1 MNERTIQ
8 HDVVMKYICGR
19 EEDGG
24 LGYRE
29 TANNIVSNDLFI
41 PAHLAEF
48 ISNSEP
54 EVWRRLL
61 SQYKQD
67 EKQLLLEL
75 KEEIKARYLKTQN
88 AAMFFN
94 GNRTINFKGEC
105 VPLYYV
111 SGTEL
116 RGDEDF
122 RKNIFA
128 AVEESSH
135 TIKCNDNNIY
145 TLRPDVSF
153 YLNGI
158 FIGYMELKSVVMG
171 QTASD
176 HGRGK
181 IIKDYLSTIKGFSQL
196 EKDNDAVSK
205 CRSAVHAIYEKA
217 IHLTASDINE
227 TYVIR
232 NLASLYEFAHTK
244 LAGAVPVSID
254 EVAPEFI
261 KIFKQYPIT
270 SLALT
275 EKQRFEQTMS
285 FLYSKRMI
293 EKEILY
299 YNFLEYKLERTKD
312 GKRKVSHAPRLIS
325 PRPKQKIGCDKIMNR
340 IVEMLDHEKE
350 PNYYMDKLRRELIAL
365 DIPQSKI
372 EEIIL
377 KRESYCNN
385 KFVYSLL
392 MQYAA
397 GFGKSNI
404 IGWTALQLK
413 DFRYKGAYAYDKIM
427 LVVDRL
433 QLRDQLD
440 STMRNMNID
449 KSMFV
454 EAIDRTTFINALD
467 SPKRIIVVNIQ
478 KFMDLQEA
486 ITESGKKLKTMRVA
500 FLIDEIHRSNSGE
513 NNREM
518 INLFERLQDSF
529 KKEDGEVIVKK
540 NLLIG
545 FTATP
550 SEETLSRFGEFK
562 SAQIV
567 PLWVPFDSY
576 TMKEAIEDGYILDP
590 TKDIYPFAV
599 PVKFDSVEDIDDADE
614 DNPIKIKHSKE
625 SVYSY
630 EPRMRKIAEFL
641 VERILSLVYG
651 KIRGEGKAM
660 FAVSSIPNAIKYIE
674 IIREIY
680 AEKCQQK
687 AYAKY
692 AEAPIS
698 IVYSDSQ
705 KYQPCSSLNYGKN
718 ESQVISDFKSS
729 KNGLIIVVD
738 KLQTGFDEPKLHTLF
753 LDKEI
758 SDINAIQTI
767 SRVNRTCKNKNEC
780 HVIDCSWKN
789 VNLNNIKTAF
799 KKFCDMV
806 ISDFNP
812 EEQAVAITKLYKELC
827 SFDLYKN
834 WFDQYKAKSD
844 DASFMLSMED
854 AFRSWIR
861 QYVER
866 ELAIKRQN
874 KENGWAEGD
883 PEYITPENP
892 AKDLRVLISNYSS
905 AIESVKNV
913 YDISAKYYDETFLT
927 FWHIYCRVFRDATK
941 KKNDDDVYVVEPVDI
956 DDSGFTLIDEEPDEP
971 TSHGG
976 KSTTKKIVEPKSKT
990 IGDVIKLITK
1000 LNEQEKISA
1009 QHVQEWLKEIG
1020 LFFQY
1025 LNADNDLTAYLKDNG
1040 FSEEDKKTKFH
1051 SALTRYCRQLK
1062 KRSDVTDVERL
1073 VVIIK
1078 MSEDQLRASYLLAL
1092 LNPKEDP
1099 DFDFDITTP
1108 ATETTTPTPAPSTVE
1123 DLIAQAELLFNP
1135 IYNEDK
1141 VKQAFV
1147 DLLKQQF
1154 VYFRGV
1160 KFAEFE
1166 DVVDVFFKIVAR
1178 ESIEDLDGLNE
1189 SIPDA
1194 LNKYFFARNNP
1205 VSLKNIFKSI
1215 LLDLEPYLRKIC
1227 FLKNGKVFGQYDGFV
1242 PVAREITEFSYLY
1255 NTRNPNLAQ
1264 FKGFYN
1270 VIYGW
1275 RNDNAHLAP
1284 KLPNDEVDGAIF
1296 MVLCMYA
1303 YATMVSMDE
1312 LDYIINL

>member
-54 EVWRRLL
+54 EIWYRLL

-67 EKQLLLEL
+67 EKQLLFDL

-122 RKNIFA
+122 KKNIFA

-135 TIKCNDNNIY
+135 TIKCNNNNVY

-158 FIGYMELKSVVMG
+158 FIGYMELKAVVMG

-181 IIKDYLSTIKGFSQL
+181 IVKDYLSTIKAFSQL
-196 EKDNDAVSK
+196 EKVNDAASK
-205 CRSAVHAIYEKA
+205 CRNAVHAIYEKA
-217 IHLTASDINE
+217 IHLTTSDINE

-232 NLASLYEFAHTK
+232 NLASLYDLAHSK
-244 LAGAVPVSID
+244 LNGAAPIAIED
-254 EVAPEFI
+254 IAPEFI

-270 SLALT
+270 SLTLN

-299 YNFLEYKLERTKD
+299 YNFLEYKFERTPS
-312 GKRKVSHAPRLIS
+312 GKTKVSHNARLIS
-325 PRPKQKIGCDKIMNR
+325 PRPKQKFGCDKIMNR

-365 DIPQSKI
+365 DIPPSKI

-377 KRESYCNN
+377 KREQYCNN
-385 KFVYSLL
+385 KYVYSLL

-413 DFRYKGAYAYDKIM
+413 DFRYDGAYAYDKIM

-433 QLRDQLD
+433 QLRDQLE

-454 EAIDRTTFINALD
+454 EAVDKPTFINALD

-513 NNREM
+513 TNKEM
-518 INLFERLQDSF
+518 INLFERLQDTF
-529 KKEDGEVIVKK
+529 TKEDGEVIVKK

-590 TKDIYPFAV
+590 TKNIYPFTV
-599 PVKFDSVEDIDDADE
+599 PVKFDSIEDFEDIDE
-614 DNPIKIKHSKE
+614 NNPIKIKQSKE
-625 SVYSY
+625 RVYSY

-641 VERILSLVYG
+641 VERVLSLVYG
-651 KIRGEGKAM
+651 KIRQEGKAM

-718 ESQVISDFKSS
+718 ESQVISEFKSS

-767 SRVNRTCKNKNEC
+767 SRVNRTCKNKDEC

-789 VNLNNIKTAF
+789 VNLKNIKAAF

-812 EEQAVAITKLYKELC
+812 EEQALAITKLYKELC

-834 WFDQYKAKSD
+834 WFDQYKVKSD
-844 DASFMLSMED
+844 DASFILTMED
-854 AFRSWIR
+854 AFRGWIR
-861 QYVER
+861 QCVER

-874 KENGWAEGD
+874 KENNWTLGD
-883 PEYITPENP
+883 PEYITPNNP
-892 AKDLRVLISNYSS
+892 AKDLRVLVSQYSS

-913 YDISAKYYDETFLT
+913 YDINAKYYDEFFLA
-927 FWHIYCRVFRDATK
+927 FWHIYCRIFRDATK
-941 KKNDDDVYVVEPVDI
+941 VTNNDDVYVIDPINI
-956 DDSGFTLIDEEPDEP
+956 DDSGFTLLDEEPDESI
-971 TSHGG
+971 TKGG
-976 KSTTKKIVEPKSKT
+976 KSKPQKIVETKSKT
-990 IGDVIKLITK
+990 VGDLIKLISK
-1000 LNEQEKISA
+1000 LNESEKISA

-1020 LFFQY
+1020 LFFQN
-1025 LNADNDLTAYLKDNG
+1025 LNSDKDLTAYLKDNG
-1040 FSEEDKKTKFH
+1040 FSEEDKKIKFH
-1051 SALTRYCRQLK
+1051 SALTKYCRQLK
-1062 KRSDVTDVERL
+1062 KRTDITDIERL
-1073 VVIIK
+1073 VLLIK
-1078 MSEDQLRASYLLAL
+1078 MSEEQLRATYLSSLF
-1092 LNPKEDP
+1092 NQNDEP
-1099 DFDFDITTP
+1099 DFDYDTTGDN
-1108 ATETTTPTPAPSTVE
+1108 TETPKPGPINIE
-1123 DLIAQAELLFNP
+1123 DLIAQAEQLFNP
-1135 IYNEDK
+1135 TYNELK
-1141 VKQAFV
+1141 VKQALK

-1154 VYFRGV
+1154 NLFRGV
-1160 KFAEFE
+1160 KFGEFE
-1166 DVVDVFFKIVAR
+1166 DIVDMFFKIVER
-1178 ESIEDLDGLNE
+1178 ESIIDLDGLSE
-1189 SIPDA
+1189 SIPDN

-1205 VSLKNIFKSI
+1205 ASLKNIFKSL

-1227 FLKNGKVFGQYDGFV
+1227 YLKNGKVFGQYEGFV
-1242 PVAREITEFSYLY
+1242 NVAREITEFSYLY
-1255 NTRNPNLAQ
+1255 NTRNPQLAQ
-1264 FKGFYN
+1264 FKAFYN

-1275 RNDNAHLAP
+1275 RNENAHLAP
-1284 KLPNDEVDGAIF
+1284 KLPNEEVDGAIY
-1296 MVLCMYA
+1296 MVLCMYM
-1303 YATMVSMDE
+1303 YATMVSVN
-1312 LDYIINL
+1312 NLIESNVL

>member
-8 HDVVMKYICGR
+8 HDYVMQYICSR

-24 LGYRE
+24 LGYRN

-48 ISNSEP
+48 ISKSEP
-54 EVWRRLL
+54 EIWRRLL
-61 SQYKQD
+61 SNYKQN
-67 EKQLLLEL
+67 EKLLLLEL

-88 AAMFFN
+88 AALFFN
-94 GNRTINFKGEC
+94 NNRTINFGGEC

-122 RKNIFA
+122 KKNIFA

-135 TIKCNDNNIY
+135 TIKYNDTNLY
-145 TLRPDVSF
+145 SLRPDISF

-171 QTASD
+171 QSASE

-181 IIKDYLSTIKGFSQL
+181 IIKDYLSTMKAFSLL
-196 EKDNDAVSK
+196 EKDNETVSK
-205 CRSAVHAIYEKA
+205 SARSVHAIYEKA

-244 LAGAVPVSID
+244 LAGATPVTID
-254 EVAPEFI
+254 DVAPEFI

-270 SLALT
+270 SLALN

-312 GKRKVSHAPRLIS
+312 GKKKISHDPRLIS
-325 PRPKQKIGCDKIMNR
+325 PRPKQKFGCDKIMNR

-365 DIPQSKI
+365 DIPPSKI

-377 KRESYCNN
+377 KREQYCNN
-385 KFVYSLL
+385 KYVYSLL

-413 DFRYKGAYAYDKIM
+413 DFRYEGAYAYDKIM

-454 EAIDRTTFINALD
+454 EAVDKPTFINALD

-529 KKEDGEVIVKK
+529 KKEDGEIIVKK

-567 PLWVPFDSY
+567 PLWIPFDAY

-590 TKDIYPFAV
+590 TKNIYPFAV
-599 PVKFDSVEDIDDADE
+599 PVKFDSLEDIDDTDE
-614 DNPIKIKHSKE
+614 DSPIKIKHSKE
-625 SVYSY
+625 RVYAY
-630 EPRMRKIAEFL
+630 EPRMRKIAEFI
-641 VERILSLVYG
+641 VERLLSLVYG

-660 FAVSSIPNAIKYIE
+660 LAVSTIPNAIKYIE
-674 IIREIY
+674 IIREFY
-680 AEKCQQK
+680 AEKCQHK
-687 AYAKY
+687 TYAKY

-705 KYQPCSSLNYGKN
+705 KYQPCASLNYGKN
-718 ESQVISDFKSS
+718 ESQVISEFKSA

-789 VNLNNIKTAF
+789 VNIKNIKAAF

-812 EEQAVAITKLYKELC
+812 EEQAVAITKTYKELC
-827 SFDLYKN
+827 SIDLYKN
-834 WFDQYKAKSD
+834 WFEQYKANSD
-844 DASFMLSMED
+844 NASFILSMED
-854 AFRSWIR
+854 AFRRWIR
-861 QYVER
+861 QCVER

-874 KENGWAEGD
+874 KENNWKEGD
-883 PEYITPENP
+883 PEYVTPENP
-892 AKDLRVLISNYSS
+892 AKELRVLISIYSS

-913 YDISAKYYDETFLT
+913 YDINVIYYDETFLT
-927 FWHIYCRVFRDATK
+927 FWHIYCRIFRDATK
-941 KKNDDDVYVVEPVDI
+941 KTNDDDMYVVEPVDI
-956 DDSGFTLIDEEPDEP
+956 DDSGFTLVDEEPEE
-971 TSHGG
+971 SGSKGG
-976 KSTTKKIVEPKSKT
+976 KSTDRKKVEPKSKT
-990 IGDVIKLITK
+990 IRDVIKLITK

-1009 QHVQEWLKEIG
+1009 QQVQEWLKEIG

-1025 LNADNDLTAYLKDNG
+1025 LNADNDLTAYLKDGG
-1040 FSEEDKKTKFH
+1040 FKEDEKKAKFH
-1051 SALTRYCRQLK
+1051 SSLTKYCRQLK
-1062 KRSDVTDVERL
+1062 RRTEVTDVERL
-1073 VVIIK
+1073 VDLIK
-1078 MSEDQLRASYLLAL
+1078 TNEDELWASYMLAL
-1092 LNPKEDP
+1092 LNPKD
-1099 DFDFDITTP
+1099 
-1108 ATETTTPTPAPSTVE
+1108 
-1123 DLIAQAELLFNP
+1123 
-1135 IYNEDK
+1135 
-1141 VKQAFV
+1141 
-1147 DLLKQQF
+1147 
-1154 VYFRGV
+1154 
-1160 KFAEFE
+1160 
-1166 DVVDVFFKIVAR
+1166 
-1178 ESIEDLDGLNE
+1178 
-1189 SIPDA
+1189 
-1194 LNKYFFARNNP
+1194 
-1205 VSLKNIFKSI
+1205 
-1215 LLDLEPYLRKIC
+1215 
-1227 FLKNGKVFGQYDGFV
+1227 
-1242 PVAREITEFSYLY
+1242 
-1255 NTRNPNLAQ
+1255 
-1264 FKGFYN
+1264 
-1270 VIYGW
+1270 
-1275 RNDNAHLAP
+1275 
-1284 KLPNDEVDGAIF
+1284 
-1296 MVLCMYA
+1296 
-1303 YATMVSMDE
+1303 
-1312 LDYIINL
+1312 

>member
-8 HDVVMKYICGR
+8 HDTVMKYICGR

-29 TANNIVSNDLFI
+29 TPNNIVSNDLFI

-48 ISNSEP
+48 VRNSEP
-54 EVWRRLL
+54 EIWRRLL

-67 EKQLLLEL
+67 EQKLLADL
-75 KEEIKARYLKTQN
+75 KEEIKARYLENQN
-88 AAMFFN
+88 AATFFN
-94 GNRTINFKGEC
+94 KNRTINFAGEC

-122 RKNIFA
+122 KKNIFA

-135 TIKCNDNNIY
+135 TIMLNDSRLY
-145 TLRPDVSF
+145 TVRPDVSF

-158 FIGYMELKSVVMG
+158 FIGYMELKAVVMG
-171 QTASD
+171 QNAAE

-181 IIKDYLSTIKGFSQL
+181 VVKDYLSTIKAFAQM
-196 EKDNDAVSK
+196 EKQDENLSK
-205 CRSAVHAIYEKA
+205 AKRSVLAIYEKA

-244 LAGAVPVSID
+244 LAGAVPASI
-254 EVAPEFI
+254 ESLEPEFI
-261 KIFKQYPIT
+261 KVFKQYPIA
-270 SLALT
+270 SLALN
-275 EKQRFEQTMS
+275 EEQRFKQTMAS
-285 FLYSKRMI
+285 LYAKKMI

-299 YNFLEYKLERTKD
+299 YNFMEYKFERTPS
-312 GKRKVSHAPRLIS
+312 GKAKVSHHSRLIS
-325 PRPKQKIGCDKIMNR
+325 PRPKQKFGCDKIMDR
-340 IVEMLDHEKE
+340 IVEMLDNEDK

-377 KRESYCNN
+377 RREQYCNN
-385 KFVYSLL
+385 KYVYSLL

-440 STMRNMNID
+440 TTMRNMNID
-449 KSMFV
+449 KSMFI
-454 EAIDRTTFINALD
+454 EAVDKQTFIEALD
-467 SPKRIIVVNIQ
+467 SPRRIIVVNIQ
-478 KFMDLQEA
+478 KFMDLQQA
-486 ITESGKKLKTMRVA
+486 IDESGTKLKTMRVA

-529 KKEDGEVIVKK
+529 KKDSGEVITKK

-550 SEETLSRFGEFK
+550 SEDTLSRFGEFK

-590 TKDIYPFAV
+590 TKNIYPFAV
-599 PVKFDSVEDIDDADE
+599 PVKFDTDDIPEDLEDDK
-614 DNPIKIKHSKE
+614 PIKIKNSKD

-630 EPRMRKIAEFL
+630 EPRMIKIAEFVVDRL
-641 VERILSLVYG
+641 VSLVYG

-660 FAVSSIPNAIKYIE
+660 LAVSSIPNAIKYIE
-674 IIREIY
+674 IIRNIY
-680 AEKCQQK
+680 AEKCKQK
-687 AYAKY
+687 PYDKY
-692 AEAPIS
+692 ADAPIC

-789 VNLNNIKTAF
+789 VNLKNIKAAF

-812 EEQAVAITKLYKELC
+812 EEQATAITKLYKELC

-861 QYVER
+861 QCVER
-866 ELAIKRQN
+866 EFAIKRQN

-927 FWHIYCRVFRDATK
+927 FWHIYCRVFRDVTK
-941 KKNDDDVYVVEPVDI
+941 KKNDDDVYVVEPIDI

-976 KSTTKKIVEPKSKT
+976 KSNTKKIVEPKSKT
-990 IGDVIKLITK
+990 IADVIKLIIK
-1000 LNEQEKISA
+1000 LNDQEKISA

-1020 LFFQY
+1020 LFFQN
-1025 LNADNDLTAYLKDNG
+1025 LNADNDLTAYLKDSG
-1040 FSEEDKKTKFH
+1040 FSEEDKKARFH
-1051 SALTRYCRQLK
+1051 SALTKYCRQLK
-1062 KRSDVTDVERL
+1062 RRTDITDVERL
-1073 VVIIK
+1073 VELIK
-1078 MSEDQLRASYLLAL
+1078 MNEDQLSASYMFAL
-1092 LNPKEDP
+1092 LNPKEEP
-1099 DFDFDITTP
+1099 DFDFDITNHVTD
-1108 ATETTTPTPAPSTVE
+1108 TTTPTPVPATVE
-1123 DLIAQAELLFNP
+1123 DLISQAELLFNP

-1141 VKQAFV
+1141 VKQALV

-1154 VYFRGV
+1154 SHFRGV
-1160 KFAEFE
+1160 RFAEFE
-1166 DVVDVFFKIVAR
+1166 DVVDTFFKIVAH
-1178 ESIEDLDGLNE
+1178 ESIADLDGLNE

-1227 FLKNGKVFGQYDGFV
+1227 FIKNGRVFGQYDGFV
-1242 PVAREITEFSYLY
+1242 PVAREIPEFSFLY
-1255 NTRNPNLAQ
+1255 NTRNPNLEQ
-1264 FKGFYN
+1264 FKTFYN
-1270 VIYGW
+1270 DIYGW

-1284 KLPNDEVDGAIF
+1284 KLPNGEVDGAIYK
-1296 MVLCMYA
+1296 VLCMYA
-1303 YATMVSMDE
+1303 YATMVSITDLE
-1312 LDYIINL
+1312 EVL

>member
-8 HDVVMKYICGR
+8 HDYVMRYICGR
-19 EEDGG
+19 EEEGG
-24 LGYRE
+24 LGYRN
-29 TANNIVSNDLFI
+29 TSNNVVSNDLFI
-41 PAHLAEF
+41 TAHLAEF
-48 ISNSEP
+48 ISSSEP
-54 EVWRRLL
+54 DIWRRLL
-61 SQYKQD
+61 SNYHQD
-67 EKQLLLEL
+67 EQQLLHDL
-75 KEEIKARYLKTQN
+75 KEEIKSRFLKTQN
-88 AAMFFN
+88 AALFFN
-94 GNRTINFKGEC
+94 NNRTINFGGEC

-122 RKNIFA
+122 KKNIFA

-135 TIKCNDNNIY
+135 TINYKENRLY
-145 TLRPDVSF
+145 TIRPDITF

-158 FIGYMELKSVVMG
+158 YIGYMELKSVVMG
-171 QTASD
+171 QTASE

-181 IIKDYLSTIKGFSQL
+181 IIKDYLSTIKAFSQL
-196 EKDNDAVSK
+196 EKENEAVSK
-205 CRSAVHAIYEKA
+205 SARPVHAIFEKA

-232 NLASLYEFAHTK
+232 NIGSLYEYAHTK
-244 LAGAVPVSID
+244 LAGAVPVTID
-254 EVAPEFI
+254 DVAPEFI

-275 EKQRFEQTMS
+275 EKQRFEQTIA

-299 YNFLEYKLERTKD
+299 YNFLEYKLERTAD
-312 GKRKVSHAPRLIS
+312 GKKKVSHDPRLIS
-325 PRPKQKIGCDKIMNR
+325 PRPKQKFGCDKIMNR
-340 IVEMLDHEKE
+340 IVEMLNHEKE
-350 PNYYMDKLRRELIAL
+350 PNYYMDKLSRELIAL

-377 KRESYCNN
+377 KREQYCNN

-413 DFRYKGAYAYDKIM
+413 DFRYEGQYAYDKIM

-449 KSMFV
+449 KSMFI
-454 EAIDRTTFINALD
+454 EAIDKQTFIEALD

-478 KFMDLQEA
+478 KFLDLQEA
-486 ITESGKKLKTMRVA
+486 ISESGRKLKTMRVA

-529 KKEDGEVIVKK
+529 KKEDGEVIIKK
-540 NLLIG
+540 NLLVG

-590 TKDIYPFAV
+590 TKNIYPFAV
-599 PVKFDSVEDIDDADE
+599 PVKFDSTEDIDGTDDN
-614 DNPIKIKHSKE
+614 NPIKIKQSKDR
-625 SVYSY
+625 VYSY

-641 VERILSLVYG
+641 VERLLSLIYG

-680 AEKCQQK
+680 AEKCNQQR
-687 AYAKY
+687 YTKY
-692 AEAPIS
+692 AEAPIC

-705 KYQPCSSLNYGKN
+705 NYQPCASLNYGKN
-718 ESQVISDFKSS
+718 ESQVISDFKSA

-789 VNLNNIKTAF
+789 VNIKNIKAAF
-799 KKFCDMV
+799 KKFCDIV

-812 EEQAVAITKLYKELC
+812 EVFAVAIRKLHKELC
-827 SFDLYKN
+827 SYDLYKN
-834 WFDQYKAKSD
+834 WFDQYKANKD
-844 DASFMLSMED
+844 DASFILEMED
-854 AFRSWIR
+854 AFRNWIK
-861 QYVER
+861 QCVER

-874 KENGWAEGD
+874 KENGWKEGD
-883 PEYITPENP
+883 AEYVTPENP
-892 AKDLRVLISNYSS
+892 AKELRMLISQYSS
-905 AIESVKNV
+905 AIESIKNIF
-913 YDISAKYYDETFLT
+913 DINVKYYDEIFLT
-927 FWHIYCRVFRDATK
+927 FWQIYCRIYRDATK
-941 KKNDDDVYVVEPVDI
+941 KKNYDDLYEVEPVDI
-956 DDSGFTLIDEEPDEP
+956 DESGFTLIDEEPEVP
-971 TSHGG
+971 RGGGGVTSGG
-976 KSTTKKIVEPKSKT
+976 NDKDPKTKT
-990 IGDVIKLITK
+990 INDVIKLISK
-1000 LNEQEKISA
+1000 LNEQETISA
-1009 QHVQEWLKEIG
+1009 KHVQEWLKEIG
-1020 LFFQY
+1020 IFFQS
-1025 LNADNDLTAYLKDNG
+1025 LNSDNDLTAYLKDSG
-1040 FSEEDKKTKFH
+1040 FSEEDKMAKFH
-1051 SALTRYCRQLK
+1051 SALTKYCRQLK
-1062 KRSDVTDVERL
+1062 RRNDVNDVDRL
-1073 VVIIK
+1073 IELIK
-1078 MSEDQLRASYLLAL
+1078 NSEDQLRASYMSVT
-1092 LNPKEDP
+1092 LNPKIEP
-1099 DFDFDITTP
+1099 DFDFDTTSTS
-1108 ATETTTPTPAPSTVE
+1108 ATDNQTTAPTTVE
-1123 DLIAQAELLFNP
+1123 DLIAQVEMMFNP
-1135 IYNEDK
+1135 KYDKDK
-1141 VKQAFV
+1141 VKNALS

-1154 VYFRGV
+1154 ACFRGV

-1166 DVVDVFFKIVAR
+1166 DVADVFFKIVVR

-1205 VSLKNIFKSI
+1205 VSLKNIFKSL
-1215 LLDLEPYLRKIC
+1215 LLDLEPFLRKIC
-1227 FLKNGKVFGQYDGFV
+1227 YLKNGKIFGQYDGFV
-1242 PVAREITEFSYLY
+1242 TIAREITEFSYLY
-1255 NTRNPNLAQ
+1255 NTRNPQLAL
-1264 FKGFYN
+1264 FKNFYN
-1270 VIYGW
+1270 IIYGW

-1284 KLPNDEVDGAIF
+1284 VLPDDEVRTAIY
-1296 MVLCMYA
+1296 MVLCMFA
-1303 YATMVSMDE
+1303 YATMVSMPE
-1312 LDYIINL
+1312 LESVL

>member
-8 HDVVMKYICGR
+8 HDYVMKYICGR

-24 LGYRE
+24 LGYRN
-29 TANNIVSNDLFI
+29 TSNNVVSNDLFI
-41 PAHLAEF
+41 TAHLAEF
-48 ISNSEP
+48 ISSSEP
-54 EVWRRLL
+54 DIWRRLL
-61 SQYKQD
+61 SNYHQNEQ
-67 EKQLLLEL
+67 QLLHDL
-75 KEEIKARYLKTQN
+75 KEEIKSRYLKTQN
-88 AAMFFN
+88 AALFFN
-94 GNRTINFKGEC
+94 NNRTINFGGEC

-122 RKNIFA
+122 KKNIFA
-128 AVEESSH
+128 AVEESTH
-135 TIKCNDNNIY
+135 NIRCNDSNLY
-145 TLRPDVSF
+145 TIRPDITF

-158 FIGYMELKSVVMG
+158 YIGYMELKAVVMG
-171 QTASD
+171 QTASG

-181 IIKDYLSTIKGFSQL
+181 IIKDYLSTIKAFSQL
-196 EKDNDAVSK
+196 EKENEAVSK
-205 CRSAVHAIYEKA
+205 SARSVHAIFEKA

-232 NLASLYEFAHTK
+232 NIGSLYEYAHTK
-244 LAGAVPVSID
+244 LAGAVPVTID
-254 EVAPEFI
+254 DVAPEFI

-275 EKQRFEQTMS
+275 EKQRFEQTMA

-299 YNFLEYKLERTKD
+299 YNFLEYKLERTAD
-312 GKRKVSHAPRLIS
+312 GKKKVSHDPRLIS
-325 PRPKQKIGCDKIMNR
+325 PRPKQKFGCDKIMNR
-340 IVEMLDHEKE
+340 IVEMLNHEKE

-365 DIPQSKI
+365 DIPQRKI

-377 KRESYCNN
+377 KREQYCNN
-385 KFVYSLL
+385 KYVYSLL

-413 DFRYKGAYAYDKIM
+413 DFRYEGQYAYDKIM

-454 EAIDRTTFINALD
+454 EAIDKNTFIDALD

-478 KFMDLQEA
+478 KFLDLQEA
-486 ITESGKKLKTMRVA
+486 ISESGRKLNTMRVA

-529 KKEDGEVIVKK
+529 KKENGEVIVKK

-590 TKDIYPFAV
+590 TKNIYPFTV
-599 PVKFDSVEDIDDADE
+599 PVKFDSIENIDDTD
-614 DNPIKIKHSKE
+614 DHSPIKIKQSKDR
-625 SVYSY
+625 VYSY

-641 VERILSLVYG
+641 VERLLSLVYG

-660 FAVSSIPNAIKYIE
+660 FAISSIPNAIKYIG

-680 AEKCQQK
+680 AEKCKLK

-705 KYQPCSSLNYGKN
+705 HYQPCASLNNGKN
-718 ESQVISDFKSS
+718 ESQVISEFKSA

-789 VNLNNIKTAF
+789 VNILSIKLAF

-812 EEQAVAITKLYKELC
+812 EIFALAIKDLYKELC
-827 SFDLYKN
+827 SYDIYIN
-834 WFDQYKAKSD
+834 WFEKYKTNSE
-844 DASFMLSMED
+844 DASFILTMED
-854 AFRSWIR
+854 AFRCWIK
-861 QYVER
+861 QCVER

-874 KENGWAEGD
+874 KENGWTKGD

-892 AKDLRVLISNYSS
+892 AKDLRLIISQYSS
-905 AIESVKNV
+905 SIESVKNIFV
-913 YDISAKYYDETFLT
+913 INNKYYDETFLK
-927 FWHIYCRVFRDATK
+927 FWQIYCRIFRDATK
-941 KKNDDDVYVVEPVDI
+941 KTNDDDVYIVEPVDV
-956 DDSGFTLIDEEPDEP
+956 DDSGFTLIDEEPNG
-971 TSHGG
+971 TSSKGG
-976 KSTTKKIVEPKSKT
+976 KSSPKKIADPKSKT
-990 IGDVIKLITK
+990 IGDIIKLIAR
-1000 LNEQEKISA
+1000 LNNQETISA

-1020 LFFQY
+1020 VFFQT
-1025 LNADNDLTAYLKDNG
+1025 LNSDNDLTAYLKDNG
-1040 FSEEDKKTKFH
+1040 FTDDDKKTKFH
-1051 SALTRYCRQLK
+1051 SSLTKYCRQLK
-1062 KRSDVTDVERL
+1062 KRTDVTDVERL
-1073 VVIIK
+1073 VELIK
-1078 MSEDQLRASYLLAL
+1078 NSEDQLRASYMFVL
-1092 LNPKEDP
+1092 LNQKEDP
-1099 DFDFDITTP
+1099 DFDYDTTS
-1108 ATETTTPTPAPSTVE
+1108 TNISTDNQTPTNVE
-1123 DLIAQAELLFNP
+1123 DLIAQLEFLFNP
-1135 IYNEDK
+1135 KYDEDK
-1141 VKQAFV
+1141 VKSALT
-1147 DLLKQQF
+1147 DLLKLQF
-1154 VYFRGV
+1154 AYFRGV
-1160 KFAEFE
+1160 KFAEFK
-1166 DVVDVFFKIVAR
+1166 DVVDLFFKVIER

-1194 LNKYFFARNNP
+1194 LNKYFFARNNA
-1205 VSLKNIFKSI
+1205 VSLKNIFKSL

-1227 FLKNGKVFGQYDGFV
+1227 YLKNGKIFGQYDGFV
-1242 PVAREITEFSYLY
+1242 KTAKEIPEFSLLY
-1255 NTRNPNLAQ
+1255 YTRDPKLAQ
-1264 FKGFYN
+1264 FKNFYQT
-1270 VIYGW
+1270 IYSW

-1284 KLPNDEVDGAIF
+1284 VLPDEEVGTAIY
-1296 MVLCMYA
+1296 MVLCMFT
-1303 YATMVSMDE
+1303 YATMVSLTE
-1312 LDYIINL
+1312 LENIL